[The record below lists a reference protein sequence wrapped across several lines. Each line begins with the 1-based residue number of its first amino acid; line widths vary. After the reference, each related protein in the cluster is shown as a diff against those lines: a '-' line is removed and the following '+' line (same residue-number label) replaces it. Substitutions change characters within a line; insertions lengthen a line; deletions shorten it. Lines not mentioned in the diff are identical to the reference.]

1 MLRQLLEINN
11 YAFSV
16 YSIPLFFASIAATL
30 MGGYVLFK
38 IHASHHGF
46 KFFLFTS
53 ALSLWYGSFGMACS
67 TGDAALALWL
77 FKLGNIGVILIP
89 ITNYSFISAITLRE
103 EQDRRFIKV
112 AYLVSFLFI
121 LSTLFSSLLIK
132 GLNRFFWGYYMQ
144 YGVLGA
150 PLIIFFGV
158 IVCKIFNTLWIEYK
172 SASTERAR
180 KRLKSLMV
188 GIPLGYIASVD
199 FIPTFG
205 IPLYPFGY
213 FPVVLFLAIMTYIVI
228 RFQLVDITPQTA
240 AEQILRTMQG
250 PLIVVN
256 LEEKIRIVNN
266 AACIMF
272 DYRESE
278 MLDKNLS
285 KVLTLPAEL
294 RDHEK
299 LLLNPVND
307 FQVSFVDKVGRQVH
321 LSLSASVL
329 TLNDDVPSGIVYVA
343 LDITRHKELDR
354 ALAKSKD
361 DAETLVK
368 ERTAELSETVTNL
381 RNEIEE
387 RTRMELAL
395 KKAAEEWRI
404 TFDSN
409 KDIIIMLNNKF
420 EVLKANR
427 AAVEVLELSFSDMV
441 GNPLIGSNG
450 QCDFLNRTDI
460 SSALKQA
467 KHRLERELF
476 LEEKGLSLVLS
487 VDPIFD
493 HEGEFAGAVLTA
505 RDVSDVKKAEEE
517 RGKLQSQLMQI
528 QKMESIGRLTGGIA
542 HDFNNVLTAILGFA
556 ELALYKLA
564 DNHPAREN
572 INIILDSAEKGA
584 TLVRQLLA
592 FSRKQV
598 LEMKVLNLN
607 STIDNMEQML
617 YRLIG
622 EDIQLVVQTRSSLR
636 NILADGGQLEQV
648 VMNLVVNARDAMPAG
663 GRLMIETALVS
674 FDEELARHH
683 EGLDPGSY
691 VMLSVTDTGEGMS
704 AAIRK
709 KIFEPFFTTKPVGK
723 GTGLGLSTVYGI
735 IKQHNGYID
744 VNSEPGRGT
753 TFKIYLPVV
762 EEKESK
768 VLVQNDI
775 GFAPGMETIL
785 VVDDEPYLRKLVR
798 SSLSAVGYRIL
809 EASSAEQ
816 ALGIC
821 EDFEGKIDLLLT
833 DVIMPGMDGKR
844 LAEIFHSRRPTTKVV
859 FISGYTDEILAHRG
873 ILDPGVV
880 YIPKPITPTMLS
892 KKVRQVLDD
901 EINKIERKAMMRKD
915 IGDFDISL

>member
-1 MLRQLLEINN
+1 MLGQILDIRN

-16 YSIPLFFASIAATL
+16 YSLPLFFASIAATL
-30 MGGYVLFK
+30 MGVYVLVK

-53 ALSLWYGSFGMACS
+53 ALSVWYGSFAMSCS
-67 TGDAALALWL
+67 TADAALSLWW

-103 EQDRRFIKV
+103 DQDRRFIKV
-112 AYLVSFLFI
+112 AYLISFLFI
-121 LSTLFSSLLIK
+121 GSTLFSSLLIK
-132 GLNRFFWGYYMQ
+132 GLKRFFWGYYMQ
-144 YGVLGA
+144 YGLLGA
-150 PLIIFFGV
+150 ALIIFFGV
-158 IVCKIFNTLWIEYK
+158 IVFKIFNTLWTEYK
-172 SASTERAR
+172 IATIERAR
-180 KRLKSLMV
+180 KRLKSLLF

-205 IPLYPFGY
+205 FPLYPFGY
-213 FPVVLFLAIMTYIVI
+213 LPVVLFLAIMTYIVI

-240 AEQILRTMQG
+240 ATQILKTMQG

-256 LEEKIRIVNN
+256 LEERIRVINN
-266 AACIMF
+266 AACLMF
-272 DYRESE
+272 GYQELE

-285 KVLTLPAEL
+285 TVLDLPEEL
-294 RDHEK
+294 RDHRM
-299 LLLNPVND
+299 LLDHPVND
-307 FQVSFVDKVGRQVH
+307 FQVSFVDKRGNQVY

-329 TLNDDVPSGIVYVA
+329 TADDAVPSGIVYVA
-343 LDITRHKELDR
+343 LDITNHKELET

-361 DAETLVK
+361 DAETLVR
-368 ERTAELSETVTNL
+368 ERTAELSETVANL

-404 TFDSN
+404 TFDSTR
-409 KDIIIMLNNKF
+409 DIIIMLNSKF

-427 AAVEVLELSFSDMV
+427 AAIEVLELSFPDIV
-441 GNPLIGSNG
+441 GNPLIGPNG
-450 QCDFLNRTDI
+450 QCDFLNRTELF
-460 SSALKQA
+460 SALKQV
-467 KHRLERELF
+467 KHRTERELF
-476 LEEKGLSLVLS
+476 LQEKGLSLVLTA
-487 VDPIFD
+487 DPIFD
-493 HEGEFAGAVLTA
+493 HEAEFAGAVLIA
-505 RDVSDVKKAEEE
+505 RDVSDVKAAEEE
-517 RGKLQSQLMQI
+517 RRKLQSQLMQI

-564 DNHPAREN
+564 DNHPARDN
-572 INIILDSAEKGA
+572 INIILDSGEKGA
-584 TLVRQLLA
+584 RLVRQLLA
-592 FSRKQV
+592 FSRKQI
-598 LEMKVLNLN
+598 LEMKVINVN
-607 STIDNMEQML
+607 STIDNIEKML

-636 NILADGGQLEQV
+636 NILADSGQLEQV
-648 VMNLVVNARDAMPAG
+648 VMNLVVNARDAMPSG
-663 GRLMIETALVS
+663 GRLTIETAMVS
-674 FDEELARHH
+674 FDEEYARNH
-683 EGLDPGSY
+683 EGLKPGPY
-691 VMLSVTDTGEGMS
+691 VMLSVTDTGEGIS
-704 AAIRK
+704 LEIRK
-709 KIFEPFFTTKPVGK
+709 KIFEPFFTTKPMGK

-735 IKQHNGYID
+735 DKQHNGYID

-768 VLVQNDI
+768 ELVKNDI
-775 GFAPGMETIL
+775 GVAPGMETIL
-785 VVDDEPYLRKLVR
+785 VVDDEPYIRKLVR

-809 EASSAEQ
+809 EASSAEE
-816 ALGIC
+816 ALAIC

-844 LAEIFHSRRPTTKVV
+844 LAEMFYSRRPKTKVV

-873 ILDPGVV
+873 VLDPGVI
-880 YIPKPITPTMLS
+880 YIAKPITPTMLS

-901 EINKIERKAMMRKD
+901 EIKIERNAMMRKD
-915 IGDFDISL
+915 YREF

>member
-1 MLRQLLEINN
+1 MLGQILEIKN

-16 YSIPLFFASIAATL
+16 YSLPLFFACTAATL

-67 TGDAALALWL
+67 TADAALSLWW

-89 ITNYSFISAITLRE
+89 ITNYSLISAITLRE
-103 EQDRRFIKV
+103 EQDRRFIKG
-112 AYLVSFLFI
+112 AYLISFLFI

-132 GLNRFFWGYYMQ
+132 GLKWFFWGYYPQ
-144 YGVLGA
+144 YGLLGA
-150 PLIIFFGV
+150 ALIIFFGV
-158 IVCKIFNTLWIEYK
+158 IVFKIFHTVWTEYK
-172 SASTERAR
+172 GATTERAR
-180 KRLKSLMV
+180 KRLKGLMF
-188 GIPLGYIASVD
+188 GIPLGYLASVD

-205 IPLYPFGY
+205 FPLYPFGY
-213 FPVVLFLAIMTYIVI
+213 LPVVLFIAIMTYIVI

-240 AEQILRTMQG
+240 ATQILKTMQG

-256 LEEKIRIVNN
+256 LEERMRVINN
-266 AACIMF
+266 AACLMF
-272 DYRESE
+272 GYRESE
-278 MLDKNLS
+278 MLDKELS
-285 KVLTLPAEL
+285 TVLDLPEEL
-294 RDHEK
+294 RDHRM
-299 LLLNPVND
+299 LLDHPVND
-307 FQVSFVDKVGRQVH
+307 FQVSFVDKQRNQIY

-329 TLNDDVPSGIVYVA
+329 TADNDVPSGIVYVA
-343 LDITRHKELDR
+343 LDITKHKELEA

-368 ERTAELSETVTNL
+368 ERTAELSETVSHL

-387 RTRMELAL
+387 KMLMELAL
-395 KKAAEEWRI
+395 KKASEEWRI

-409 KDIIIMLNNKF
+409 KDIIIMLNSKF

-427 AAVEVLELSFSDMV
+427 AAVEVLELSFSDIV

-450 QCDFLNRTDI
+450 QCDFLNRTDL

-476 LEEKGLSLVLS
+476 LEEKGLSLVLT

-493 HEGEFAGAVLTA
+493 QEGVFAGAVLTA
-505 RDVSDVKKAEEE
+505 RDVSDVKEAEEE
-517 RGKLQSQLMQI
+517 RRKLQSQLMQI

-564 DNHPAREN
+564 DNHPARDN
-572 INIILDSAEKGA
+572 INIILDSAQKGA

-592 FSRKQV
+592 FSRKQI
-598 LEMKVLNLN
+598 LEMKVINVN
-607 STIDNMEQML
+607 KTIDNMEKML

-648 VMNLVVNARDAMPAG
+648 VMNLVVNARDAMPSG
-663 GRLMIETALVS
+663 GRLTIETAMVS
-674 FDEELARHH
+674 FDEEYARNH
-683 EGLDPGSY
+683 EELKPGPY
-691 VMLSVTDTGEGMS
+691 VMLSVTDTGEGIS
-704 AAIRK
+704 LEIRK
-709 KIFEPFFTTKPVGK
+709 KIFEPFFTTKPMGK

-735 IKQHNGYID
+735 VKQHNGYID
-744 VNSEPGRGT
+744 VISEHGRGT

-762 EEKESK
+762 EEEESK
-768 VLVQNDI
+768 VVVQNEI

-785 VVDDEPYLRKLVR
+785 VVDDEPYLRKLLR
-798 SSLSAVGYRIL
+798 SSLSAVGYLIL
-809 EASSAEQ
+809 EASSAEE
-816 ALGIC
+816 ALRIC

-833 DVIMPGMDGKR
+833 DVILPGMDGKQ
-844 LAEIFHSRRPTTKVV
+844 LAERFYSKRPKTKVV
-859 FISGYTDEILAHRG
+859 FISGYTDDILAHRG
-873 ILDPGVV
+873 ILGPGVV
-880 YIPKPITPTMLS
+880 YIAKPITPTMLS
-892 KKVRQVLDD
+892 RKVRQVLDD
-901 EINKIERKAMMRKD
+901 KIKIEQKAMLRKD
-915 IGDFDISL
+915 IGNFDISL